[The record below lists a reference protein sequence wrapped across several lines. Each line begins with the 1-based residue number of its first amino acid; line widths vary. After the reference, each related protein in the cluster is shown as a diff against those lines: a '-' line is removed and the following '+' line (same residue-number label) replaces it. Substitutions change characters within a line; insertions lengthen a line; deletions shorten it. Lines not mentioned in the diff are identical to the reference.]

1 MTSLYVDR
9 RGVTLKADG
18 EALVFYENGERVGTV
33 PLMPLSRVFLRGDVT
48 LSSSLLGKLG
58 ERGIGVVVLS
68 GRKAEPTLLLGR
80 PHNDAARRVAQYRL
94 SQDAGFCLG
103 FARGIVA
110 AKLRSQATFL
120 AERRDEDMR
129 SRYLLTHALRRV
141 ENTITSVDEQMSVG
155 SLRGLEGAGA
165 AAYFEG
171 FGDLLPERLKFSTRN
186 RRPPKDPVNAALSLG
201 YTLLHA
207 EAVLALY
214 GGGFDPFIGFY
225 HSLDFGRESLACDV
239 VEPLR
244 VEVDRH
250 MLHLFRSEKLRADDF
265 SILDGGCWLGK
276 AGRARFYAEWE
287 PLAERLRKKLSESCS
302 DLTAA
307 LAQSGAPATTVGA
320 AAATDEVPF

>member
-18 EALVFYENGERVGTV
+18 EALVFYEGGERVGTV
-33 PLMPLSRVFLRGDVT
+33 PLAPLSRVFLRGDVT

-68 GRKAEPTLLLGR
+68 GRKAEPTMLLGR
-80 PHNDAARRVAQYRL
+80 PHNDAARRVAQYRD
-94 SQDAGFCLG
+94 SRDAEFCLR
-103 FARGIVA
+103 FARTVVA
-110 AKLRSQATFL
+110 AKLRSQSAFL
-120 AERRDEDMR
+120 AERRDEEPR
-129 SRYLLTHALRRV
+129 SRYLLTLCLRRL
-141 ENTITSVDEQMSVG
+141 EAAIAAVDQQSSIA

-171 FGDLLPERLKFSTRN
+171 YADLLPERLKFSVRN

-214 GGGFDPFIGFY
+214 SSGFDPFIGFY
-225 HSLDFGRESLACDV
+225 HALDFGRESLACDV

-250 MLHLFRSEKLRADDF
+250 LLGLFRAETLRAEDF
-265 SILDGGCWLGK
+265 SKLDGGCWLGK

-287 PLAERLRKKLSESCS
+287 PLAERLRKRLAESIADLSQGSLE
-302 DLTAA
+302 
-307 LAQSGAPATTVGA
+307 A
-320 AAATDEVPF
+320 AAEAF